1 MYVSLLRLAHRA
13 RKLYWRLVRPRT
25 LASRCILVRGNSVV
39 LIKHVYEEGWY
50 LPGGGLGRNESFED
64 AARREV
70 REEIGVTV
78 SNLQLLAMYHIRSEG
93 RSDHTALFVASDFEG
108 EPRAISAEIAAVKFA
123 PLSTLPQDA
132 VPSTVRG
139 IALLRG
145 TLDKNPL

>member
-25 LASRCILVRGNSVV
+25 LASRCILVHGNSVV
-39 LIKHVYEEGWY
+39 LIKHVYEMGWY
-50 LPGGGLGRNESFED
+50 LPGGGLGRHEAFED

-70 REEIGVTV
+70 KEEIGVTV
-78 SNLQLLAMYHIRSEG
+78 SDLRLLGIYHSRLEG
-93 RSDHTALFVASDFEG
+93 RSDHTALFVASEFEQ
-108 EPRAISAEIAAVKFA
+108 EPRAISAEIATVKFA
-123 PLSTLPQDA
+123 PLSTLPEDA

-145 TLDKNPL
+145 TMDTDPL